1 MRVVCQY
8 DELGC
13 GDYRLVEALE
23 IRLIHGSSAEASTQ
37 ASDLVGRV
45 SLVVTSP
52 PYHNAISYIDHVSDP
67 SANYRNRDPLDYAN
81 NYMVLLN
88 NIWSSCARMLIPG
101 GYMAVNVGSVLDNGH
116 HYPLAEDIIT
126 ELNRSSEWDYVRSI
140 FWHKVTAGVKRA
152 GSVIQH
158 PYPGYWHPNIMTE
171 HIILFRKPGFMR
183 LPNNDVPR
191 EWLEPVWDLAP
202 VPPKTIKHPA
212 PFPEDLPH
220 RLIRMFTNP
229 GDWVM
234 DPFNGAGA
242 TTKAAHDLQ
251 RSAIGF
257 DIEEKYVEI
266 AKKRIGEA
274 STVRQLQL
282 QIRPVHAKDFVAGPS
297 KGKTRHGAGL
307 GVRNK

>member
-1 MRVVCQY
+1 M
-8 DELGC
+8 
-13 GDYRLVEALE
+13 LV
-23 IRLIHGSSAEASTQ
+23 
-37 ASDLVGRV
+37 
-45 SLVVTSP
+45 
-52 PYHNAISYIDHVSDP
+52 
-67 SANYRNRDPLDYAN
+67 
-81 NYMVLLN
+81 
-88 NIWSSCARMLIPG
+88 PG
-101 GYMAVNVGSVLDNGH
+101 GYIAVNVGSVLDNGY
-116 HYPLAEDIIT
+116 HYPLAEDIIS
-126 ELNRSSEWDYVRSI
+126 EMNRSNEWDYVRSI

-171 HIILFRKPGFMR
+171 HIILFRKPGLVR
-183 LPNNDVPR
+183 LPNSDVPK

-202 VPPKTIKHPA
+202 VPPKTVNHPA
-212 PFPEDLPH
+212 PYPEDLPH

-229 GDWVM
+229 GDWIM

-251 RSAIGF
+251 RSAVGF
-257 DIEEKYVEI
+257 DIERKYIEI
-266 AKKRIGEA
+266 AEKRIAEP

-307 GVRNK
+307 GGKKK

>member
-1 MRVVCQY
+1 M
-8 DELGC
+8 ES
-13 GDYRLVEALE
+13 LE
-23 IRLIHGSSAEASTQ
+23 IRFIHGSSSEAPTL
-37 ASDLVGRV
+37 ASDLVGKV

-52 PYHNAISYIDHVSDP
+52 PYHNAISYVDHAADP
-67 SANYRNRDPLDYAN
+67 SANYRNRYSLDYAN
-81 NYMVLLN
+81 DYMKLLN
-88 NIWSSCARMLIPG
+88 SIWLSCNQMLVPG
-101 GYMAVNVGSVLDNGH
+101 GYIAVNVGSVLDNGY
-116 HYPLAEDIIT
+116 HYPLAEDIIS
-126 ELNRSSEWDYVRSI
+126 ELNRSNKWDYVRSI

-171 HIILFRKPGFMR
+171 HIILFRKPGVVR
-183 LPNNDVPR
+183 LPNDDVPK

-202 VPPKTIKHPA
+202 VPPKTVNHPA
-212 PFPEDLPH
+212 PYPEDLPH

-229 GDWVM
+229 GDWIM

-257 DIEEKYVEI
+257 DIERKYIEI
-266 AKKRIGEA
+266 AEKRITEP

-282 QIRPVHAKDFVAGPS
+282 QIRPVHAKDFVAGPP

-307 GVRNK
+307 GGKKK